1 MLKSFY
7 SIQSTSEPL
16 TCVPQIRVGSCEF
29 LQAATCSSAEAEREQ
44 RAARSALLLH
54 AREEEEVRKQ
64 TKETEVEGA
73 RSGSEGAKTAGKR
86 EAECE

>member
-16 TCVPQIRVGSCEF
+16 KRVPQIRFRSGEF

-54 AREEEEVRKQ
+54 AREKEEVRKQ
-64 TKETEVEGA
+64 TQERGGGCRLRE
-73 RSGSEGAKTAGKR
+73 RGSEDGRKARGR
-86 EAECE
+86 V